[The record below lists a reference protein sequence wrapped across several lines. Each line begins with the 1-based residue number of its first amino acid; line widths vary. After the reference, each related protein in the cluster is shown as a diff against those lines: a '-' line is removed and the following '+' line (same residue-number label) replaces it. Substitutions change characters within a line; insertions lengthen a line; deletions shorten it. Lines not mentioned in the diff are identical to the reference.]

1 MSDGSWEQYLEES
14 RSQAL
19 SSPLGGGMSPEPFE
33 VQGTALNS
41 ALCRGGGGQGM
52 FPLTPALSRQETM
65 S

>member
-1 MSDGSWEQYLEES
+1 
-14 RSQAL
+14 
-19 SSPLGGGMSPEPFE
+19 MSPEPLE

-41 ALCRGGGGQGM
+41 AWRRGGGGQGM